1 MPTIHP
7 AFRITAF
14 TNTAATFLLLVSAI
28 GCGDSLPSY
37 EMVPVSGV
45 VNLDGAPVANAN
57 LVFYS
62 ETLPRAFATTDNSG
76 TFQLETP
83 QYGEGIPEGSY
94 LVQIQS
100 SDQTID
106 SQSGKSVSIPIVYGE
121 NGIEVITISSD
132 GEKTFTFDLKSRP
145 KKGDYVSENS
155 MAEA

>member
-1 MPTIHP
+1 MPTSHP
-7 AFRITAF
+7 ASCIPAF
-14 TNTAATFLLLVSAI
+14 TNTAAAFLLLITAI

-45 VNLDGAPVANAN
+45 VNLDGSPVANAS

-76 TFQLETP
+76 TFKLETP
-83 QYGEGIPEGSY
+83 QYGEGIAAGNY

-100 SDQTID
+100 TDQTTD

-121 NGIEVITISSD
+121 NGIEVISISND
-132 GEKTFTFDLKSRP
+132 GEKTYTFDLKSRP
-145 KKGDYVSENS
+145 KNGDYVSENS